1 MTMKTA
7 HVNEAGINL
16 RYGVGENLPSE
27 AWEKM
32 LDQLR
37 SEHIPGQ
44 YPLGKRSILS
54 PGLSPDIT
62 RMTIYFTPKMVTIN
76 EAKEILH
83 HWGFEVY
90 EAAESH

>member
-1 MTMKTA
+1 MQTA

-16 RYGVGENLPSE
+16 RYDAGENLPSQ
-27 AWEKM
+27 AWEM
-32 LDQLR
+32 LLDQLR

-44 YPLGKRSILS
+44 YPLGKRSIVS

-62 RMTIYFTPKMVTIN
+62 KMTIYFTSKMVTID

-83 HWGFEVY
+83 HWGFEVL
-90 EAAESH
+90 EDVESH

>member
-1 MTMKTA
+1 
-7 HVNEAGINL
+7 VNKAGINL
-16 RYGVGENLPSE
+16 RYDAGENLSSQ
-27 AWEKM
+27 AWEM
-32 LDQLR
+32 LLNQLR

-44 YPLGKRSILS
+44 YRLGKRSTVS

-83 HWGFEVY
+83 HWGFEVCVD
-90 EAAESH
+90 AESH